1 MPFGKGSYHTEAT
14 KARMSEIARRDG
26 RGTFPRTEELKKKHS
41 ASAKAAGVGIYPRT
55 EEHRRHT
62 SEAELGEKHWL
73 FGKHHSEE
81 TRRKISQA
89 VKKVWENLDYRKRA
103 QEKSRE
109 ATLKLWQDPNYREKV
124 ILATI
129 RANSQR
135 PTAPEKQVLDAIEQ
149 YHLPYKY
156 TGDGSFIIHGICPD
170 FTNTNNQKIVI
181 EVFGNYFHSPEVLGN
196 EWRRTELGR
205 IMVYNSFGFRCLIL
219 WEESIQS
226 ASPEEIAQQIRK
238 FGRRHK

>member
-1 MPFGKGSYHTEAT
+1 MRMGKGSHHTEAT
-14 KARMSEIARRDG
+14 KARMSEIAKRDG

-41 ASAKAAGVGIYPRT
+41 VSAKVRGVGIYPRT

-62 SEAELGEKHWL
+62 SEAETGEKHWL

-81 TRRKISQA
+81 TKKKISEA
-89 VKKVWENLDYRKRA
+89 MKRVWGNLDYRENARK
-103 QEKSRE
+103 QSRG
-109 ATLKLWQDPNYREKV
+109 ATLKLWQDPTYREKV

-129 RANSQR
+129 KANSQR

-149 YHLPYKY
+149 YHLPYRY

-170 FTNTNNQKIVI
+170 FVNTNNQKIVI

-196 EWRRTELGR
+196 EWKRTELGR
-205 IMVYNSFGFRCLIL
+205 IMVYNSLGFRCLVL
-219 WEESIQS
+219 WEDDIWS
-226 ASPEEIAQQIRK
+226 ATSEEIAGKIRN
-238 FGRRHK
+238 FERRHK